1 MAGAAAGAAQLPL
14 IFMSVSAV
22 LLDIGV
28 SGDQTL
34 GRRAAKLLR
43 PKARGRINGQF
54 FGIFFFGGAIGWLP
68 AGIAWPGVAEC
79 GMWGRGR
86 VRVYRAGGR
95 PCGWPG
101 VAAARLYAFLGSAT
115 HCGIERVAAIS
126 LPRTPEGRR
135 KFCQ

>member
-14 IFMSVSAV
+14 IFMSGSAV

-54 FGIFFFGGAIGWLP
+54 FG
-68 AGIAWPGVAEC
+68 
-79 GMWGRGR
+79 
-86 VRVYRAGGR
+86 
-95 PCGWPG
+95 
-101 VAAARLYAFLGSAT
+101 
-115 HCGIERVAAIS
+115 
-126 LPRTPEGRR
+126 
-135 KFCQ
+135 KF